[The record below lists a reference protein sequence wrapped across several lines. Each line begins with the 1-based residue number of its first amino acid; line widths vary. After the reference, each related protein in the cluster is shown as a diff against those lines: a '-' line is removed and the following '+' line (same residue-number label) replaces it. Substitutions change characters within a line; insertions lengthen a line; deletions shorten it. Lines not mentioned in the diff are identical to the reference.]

1 MEKELADALQ
11 EFHQKLLKP
20 EFDSLKGE
28 LADRDGR
35 LTEIGDRLQD
45 LSKILGQLEDALSA
59 SGLDGSAAEKE
70 IDPELKAVIEGNP

>member
-1 MEKELADALQ
+1 MEKDLADALQ

-20 EFDSLKGE
+20 EFDALKGE

-35 LTEIGDRLQD
+35 LTEICDRLQD

-59 SGLDGSAAEKE
+59 SGLAASAEKE
-70 IDPELKAVIEGNP
+70 IDPELRAIIDGP